1 MAGTV
6 SLRAGTSTTIPNLL
20 LGSRCTVT
28 EQADTLTTAPSAS
41 DPSWVWLPPTYS
53 PGQEVVVS
61 SATAPLTV
69 TVTNAIKQVTGSFLL
84 SKAVTGAGKEGGYV
98 PGTTFTFQVTC
109 TNGLNETVVLA
120 DGANW
125 EAPDLPSFISC
136 TVTETGRPPTTPAYG
151 WEPVQFSVNGT
162 PSGAN
167 DSVTFT
173 IPNDPLRVQVI
184 ASNTITPRLGSVRV
198 TKTVTGLTAG
208 LAPGAPPFPVTLICG
223 VGRTYTL
230 QVPAGGSATQNDIPV
245 GSTCTAS
252 EATPTEGLVDDSYAW
267 GAPVYTPPDAT
278 VTVADGTTAT
288 IGIENPIVRVTVP
301 VTLVKTFSGPQGVI
315 DPART
320 YPVTWSCTYGG
331 TQVAGGQVNIVVDPA
346 GITVADAVPVTS
358 TCTATEGDLGTPSP
372 DPAFRW
378 EAPVITG
385 TTVTAAGPNTVTVA
399 NTLTRDSGTVFVR
412 KQVIGEVS
420 GYVGTGEDFTL
431 HGSCYVPGH
440 PEIPRRYADGTI
452 ANNGEVPITASI
464 GWTCCGVRGH
474 AEPVAAQGRLLR
486 LGSAHPGSSGELRSH
501 QGSPDPSVPR
511 PEPDRAGAQL
521 VRHRQERRRPERD
534 RRPCGHV
541 HRRLLL
547 PVRHRRADHRT
558 VEHHPRHHQHLHRAR
573 RAAHLGLHRHRGQPR
588 HDRPAATARG
598 PGPPRWSG
606 RPPPWSPAGPRRSP
620 SPTRSSGCMPG
631 CRSPRPLTD
640 PDGGVLPGA
649 QFTGVWKCRQGG
661 TDYSD
666 RFTVGPNATT
676 TLFTPPDQRVP
687 ATSVCSVTEDTPDPA
702 KLRDG
707 SFAWDKP
714 VLSPPDIAL
723 VAGQT
728 ANLGI
733 ANTVIRVYSDVT
745 ITKVITGPALGL
757 VDPARKYTGE
767 ISCQYRDDAP
777 IVATWSATTS
787 TPSLH
792 PGVLVGSVC
801 TAIEDPPGATGQPVT
816 GDRSYV
822 WEPPVISDPVTVT
835 PPSVPTPPLVVT
847 NPTKRLFGT
856 FTVAKSVTGA
866 TEGIVDP
873 SQPFPMSYICEPG
886 TGEAIEGT
894 LDVPATQT
902 RTVGPE
908 RQIPVASVCTL
919 TEPADGLPALI
930 DSAWNWNDPT
940 FTVDGIPAPGHRP
953 DHHLHDSGAAGRP
966 ARANRGDCR
975 DELGDQ
981 DPWGV
986 HGHEVVRSRLRHA
999 GSARIDHHVHPH
1011 GRLHR
1016 HGARPRRRA

>member
-6 SLRAGTSTTIPNLL
+6 TLRAGTSTTVPNLL
-20 LGSRCTVT
+20 LGSRCAVT
-28 EQADTLTTAPSAS
+28 EQSDTLTTPPSAS

-84 SKAVTGAGKEGGYV
+84 SKAVTGAGKEGGYT

-109 TNGLNETVVLA
+109 TNPQDQTILNQTVVLA

-125 EAPDLPSFISC
+125 EAPDLPSFVSC
-136 TVTETGRPPTTPAYG
+136 TLTDTGRPPTSPAYG

-162 PSGAN
+162 PSGVN
-167 DSVTFT
+167 DSVTFP

-184 ASNTITPRLGSVRV
+184 AGNTINPRLGSVQV

-208 LAPGAPPFPVTLICG
+208 LAPDAPPFPVTLICG

-252 EATPTEGLVDDSYAW
+252 EAMPAEGLVDDSYAW
-267 GAPVYTPPDAT
+267 GAPAYTPPDAT
-278 VTVADGTTAT
+278 VTVANGTTAT
-288 IGIENPIVRVTVP
+288 IGIENPIIRVTVP

-320 YPVTWSCTYGG
+320 YPVTWACTYRG

-358 TCTATEGDLGTPSP
+358 TCTATEGDLGSPSD

-378 EAPVITG
+378 LDPVVTG
-385 TTVTAAGPNTVTVA
+385 TTVTAVGNNTITVA
-399 NTLTRDSGTVFVR
+399 NSLTRDSGTVFVR
-412 KQVIGEVS
+412 KQVIGEVA

-464 GWTCCGVRGH
+464 GWTCAGYEDTPSQSLLKDASYAWGPPTLDPPGDFVLTREAPTRVFLAQNPIVRVRSSSDIVKNVVDPNGV
-474 AEPVAAQGRLLR
+474 V
-486 LGSAHPGSSGELRSH
+486 
-501 QGSPDPSVPR
+501 D
-511 PEPDRAGAQL
+511 
-521 VRHRQERRRPERD
+521 
-534 RRPCGHV
+534 
-541 HRRLLL
+541 
-547 PVRHRRADHRT
+547 
-558 VEHHPRHHQHLHRAR
+558 
-573 RAAHLGLHRHRGQPR
+573 
-588 HDRPAATARG
+588 PAATFTGGYSCQYGTDAPVTGRWSITPG
-598 PGPPRWSG
+598 TTNTFTVPDLLRTSVCTVTEDDPGTTGLPDGSWAWSAPAVGPPATVV
-606 RPPPWSPAGPRRSP
+606 AGGTAQVTVTNTVQRLYAGLQV
-620 SPTRSSGCMPG
+620 TKT
-631 CRSPRPLTD
+631 LTD

-676 TLFTPPDQRVP
+676 TLFTPTDQRVP

-792 PGVLVGSVC
+792 PGVLVGSRC

-822 WEPPVISDPVTVT
+822 WESPVISDPVTVT
-835 PPSVPTPPLVVT
+835 PPGVATPPLVVT
-847 NPTKRLFGT
+847 NPTKRLF
-856 FTVAKSVTGA
+856 
-866 TEGIVDP
+866 
-873 SQPFPMSYICEPG
+873 
-886 TGEAIEGT
+886 
-894 LDVPATQT
+894 
-902 RTVGPE
+902 
-908 RQIPVASVCTL
+908 
-919 TEPADGLPALI
+919 
-930 DSAWNWNDPT
+930 
-940 FTVDGIPAPGHRP
+940 
-953 DHHLHDSGAAGRP
+953 
-966 ARANRGDCR
+966 
-975 DELGDQ
+975 
-981 DPWGV
+981 
-986 HGHEVVRSRLRHA
+986 
-999 GSARIDHHVHPH
+999 
-1011 GRLHR
+1011 
-1016 HGARPRRRA
+1016 

>member
-1 MAGTV
+1 M
-6 SLRAGTSTTIPNLL
+6 
-20 LGSRCTVT
+20 
-28 EQADTLTTAPSAS
+28 
-41 DPSWVWLPPTYS
+41 
-53 PGQEVVVS
+53 
-61 SATAPLTV
+61 
-69 TVTNAIKQVTGSFLL
+69 
-84 SKAVTGAGKEGGYV
+84 
-98 PGTTFTFQVTC
+98 
-109 TNGLNETVVLA
+109 
-120 DGANW
+120 
-125 EAPDLPSFISC
+125 
-136 TVTETGRPPTTPAYG
+136 
-151 WEPVQFSVNGT
+151 
-162 PSGAN
+162 
-167 DSVTFT
+167 
-173 IPNDPLRVQVI
+173 
-184 ASNTITPRLGSVRV
+184 
-198 TKTVTGLTAG
+198 
-208 LAPGAPPFPVTLICG
+208 
-223 VGRTYTL
+223 
-230 QVPAGGSATQNDIPV
+230 
-245 GSTCTAS
+245 
-252 EATPTEGLVDDSYAW
+252 
-267 GAPVYTPPDAT
+267 
-278 VTVADGTTAT
+278 
-288 IGIENPIVRVTVP
+288 
-301 VTLVKTFSGPQGVI
+301 
-315 DPART
+315 
-320 YPVTWSCTYGG
+320 
-331 TQVAGGQVNIVVDPA
+331 AGGQVNIVVDPA

-358 TCTATEGDLGTPSP
+358 TCTATEGDLGTPSA

-378 EAPVITG
+378 LAPVITG

-412 KQVIGEVS
+412 KQVTGETA

-431 HGSCYVPGH
+431 HGSCNVPGH

-464 GWTCCGVRGH
+464 GWTCAGYEDTP
-474 AEPVAAQGRLLR
+474 EPVPAQGRLLR
-486 LGSAHPGSSGELRSH
+486 LGPGHPGSSGRLRAH
-501 QGSPDPSVPR
+501 QGSPTQVFLAQNPIVRVRSSFDIVKNVVDPNGVV
-511 PEPDRAGAQL
+511 D
-521 VRHRQERRRPERD
+521 
-534 RRPCGHV
+534 
-541 HRRLLL
+541 
-547 PVRHRRADHRT
+547 
-558 VEHHPRHHQHLHRAR
+558 
-573 RAAHLGLHRHRGQPR
+573 
-588 HDRPAATARG
+588 PAATFTGGYSCQYGSDAPVTGRWSITPG
-598 PGPPRWSG
+598 TRTRSPCPDVLLTSVCTVTEDDPGTTGLPDGSWAWTAPVIGPPATVV
-606 RPPPWSPAGPRRSP
+606 AGGTAQVTVTNTVQRLYAGLQV
-620 SPTRSSGCMPG
+620 TKT
-631 CRSPRPLTD
+631 LTD

-649 QFTGVWKCRQGG
+649 QFTGVWECRQGG

-676 TLFTPPDQRVP
+676 TLFTPTDPTDRRVP
-687 ATSVCSVTEDTPDPA
+687 ATSVCSVTEDTLDPA

-707 SFAWDKP
+707 SFAWDTP

-733 ANTVIRVYSDVT
+733 TNTVIRVYSDVT
-745 ITKVITGPALGL
+745 INKVITGPALGL
-757 VDPARKYTGE
+757 VDPAREYTGE
-767 ISCQYRDDAP
+767 ITCQYRDDAP

-822 WEPPVISDPVTVT
+822 WESPVISDPVTVT
-835 PPSVPTPPLVVT
+835 PPTVPTPPLVVT

-940 FTVDGIPAPGHRP
+940 FTVDGIPAPVTDRTITFTIPEPQEDQPEPTVAIAVTNSVTKTPGAFTVTKSSDP
-953 DHHLHDSGAAGRP
+953 ASGTQVQP
-966 ARANRGDCR
+966 
-975 DELGDQ
+975 
-981 DPWGV
+981 
-986 HGHEVVRSRLRHA
+986 
-999 GSARIDHHVHPH
+999 GSTHHVHPH

-1016 HGARPRRRA
+1016 HGARPRRRAYRRPLRRAGARVPGGRISGRTERHLSRCGRGGREAGLDRRRRAQRRAAHADLPGGRGRRRLRRAVDQPCDQPR